1 MVLDIPKICTIRFLF
16 WAEFKR
22 ILFELFCI
30 REIDVYFRKFQI
42 TFSKECTHIQKQ
54 QTVKY
59 NNVILFK
66 SFKAFVLL
74 AYLFLISIFNES
86 FGFWHKRLCMNN
98 NAVNNKLLITLNQC
112 AVLVRIPQ
120 TPRGYS

>member
-1 MVLDIPKICTIRFLF
+1 MLFFFYDRILYIDNESGDAPGLTRVVLDIPKICTIRFLF

-66 SFKAFVLL
+66 SFKAFV
-74 AYLFLISIFNES
+74 
-86 FGFWHKRLCMNN
+86 
-98 NAVNNKLLITLNQC
+98 
-112 AVLVRIPQ
+112 
-120 TPRGYS
+120 